1 MTATALDRARH
12 PSSPVQPARPAAR
25 PTARPT
31 DRTTPMTTSTATLTT
46 TLDLRPADR
55 PATRLATAAAVGL
68 RTVRKSVRTPQQL
81 VLGTVTGAM
90 FLLIF
95 RYVFGGA
102 IDSGSLPYVDFLVPG
117 FVVTSLLFSGGD
129 VAVGVADDDEKGV
142 TDRFRSLP
150 VSRAALLTGRVT
162 AEAGLLLLGLA
173 VTTAIGFAVGFRI
186 HGGVAEALA
195 AFGLCA
201 VFGFACMWLFALA
214 GLVASNAQSAQG
226 LALLVFPLSF
236 VSSAYVPV
244 DSMPG
249 WIQPVA
255 EHQPITVVT
264 NAVRSLSLGDPSL
277 AGVGQHSTAYWVAL
291 SLAWSAGLVAVVAPL
306 AVRRYRR
313 S

>member
-1 MTATALDRARH
+1 
-12 PSSPVQPARPAAR
+12 
-25 PTARPT
+25 
-31 DRTTPMTTSTATLTT
+31 
-46 TLDLRPADR
+46 
-55 PATRLATAAAVGL
+55 
-68 RTVRKSVRTPQQL
+68 
-81 VLGTVTGAM
+81 
-90 FLLIF
+90 
-95 RYVFGGA
+95 
-102 IDSGSLPYVDFLVPG
+102 
-117 FVVTSLLFSGGD
+117 
-129 VAVGVADDDEKGV
+129 VGVADDDEKGV